1 MGQMDEAEPMQI
13 RQHLIN
19 EWAGKLNGKASASD
33 TRVRGDQVVE
43 PGAGFLGAVLRGSH
57 DSTIQKWQIII

>member
-1 MGQMDEAEPMQI
+1 MDEAEPMQI

-43 PGAGFLGAVLRGSH
+43 PGAGFLGAVSR
-57 DSTIQKWQIII
+57 IF